1 LYGVGIMATPVQVA
15 NTFIARFGANADLS
29 HMKLQKLVFFADG
42 WQVGFSG
49 VPLVNERPQVWRYG
63 PVFKSLYN
71 ALTGYGN
78 TPIKTP
84 VVVNP
89 FTRAIPIIE
98 QNGAD
103 NDSLLID
110 WIWNKYGRYSAMDL
124 SRETHATGTPWHT
137 MAQRYNFEVPFSL
150 EIPNEVLQ
158 PYFRG
163 LATAEG
169 AIIS

>member
-1 LYGVGIMATPVQVA
+1 MPTAVQVA
-15 NTFIARFGANADLS
+15 NTFISRFGANADDLT

-42 WQVGFSG
+42 WQVGFNG
-49 VPLVNERPQVWRYG
+49 VPLIAGERPQVWRYG
-63 PVFKSLYN
+63 PVFRSLYN

-78 TPIKTP
+78 APIQAP

-89 FTRAIPIIE
+89 FTRAVPIIE
-98 QNGAD
+98 QNDTD
-103 NDSLLID
+103 NDSRLID

-124 SRETHATGTPWHT
+124 SRETHAIGTPWHT
-137 MAQRYNFEVPFSL
+137 MAQRYNFAVPFNL

-169 AIIS
+169 ATAT